1 MKQELGSKKVLKE
14 CFVDTDW
21 NASLGF
27 LPFGLGAMEE
37 SGGWSWEEN
46 KLFELALAIV
56 DETTP
61 ERWTVVAGMIGGKS
75 AEEVEKH
82 YKILLDDLQSIESG
96 EMDHTLEVKLHV
108 DAECNQSM
116 FWTDENQK

>member
-1 MKQELGSKKVLKE
+1 
-14 CFVDTDW
+14 
-21 NASLGF
+21 
-27 LPFGLGAMEE
+27 MEE

-96 EMDHTLEVKLHV
+96 EMDHTLEVKLYV
-108 DAECNQSM
+108 DAECNQ
-116 FWTDENQK
+116 